1 MRVCVADDD
10 VVSASI
16 LCNGLKMNNYDAF
29 EAHSGT
35 EAIEACAK
43 GDVGLILLD
52 VGLPDMSGFEVCE
65 RLKSNP
71 ATRDIIVVFATA
83 KGAEEDVAKGY
94 RLGAADYITKPFN
107 LPMVMIRVDAALRNV
122 ALREILRPE
131 EIAACDTLYTDC
143 LTGLRNHRYLL
154 ERLQEEVEKA
164 HRFDYPVSCVVF
176 DLDEVIA
183 IDTELGPV
191 SLDDLLVELAMTV
204 RNHSRTYDIVA
215 RYDGT
220 MLAAV
225 LPHTPLQKAV
235 GYAEKIQQEV
245 DGTTFSD
252 PSFPTEVKLRAGIV
266 TYRDGKVGGA
276 DGLLGEAMRSL
287 LQAKSLPGQ
296 RFVARDLAGDSG

>member
-10 VVSASI
+10 DVSAAI

-29 EAHSGT
+29 ECHSGT
-35 EAIEACAK
+35 EALEACAE
-43 GDVGLILLD
+43 GDVALILLD
-52 VGLPDMSGFEVCE
+52 VGFPDISGFEVCQ
-65 RLKSNP
+65 RLKSDP
-71 ATRDIIVVFATA
+71 ATKDIIVVFATA
-83 KGAEEDVAKGY
+83 KDAEDDVAEGY

-107 LPMVMIRVDAALRNV
+107 LPMVMIRVDAALRSV
-122 ALREILRPE
+122 ALKEHLRPE

-176 DLDEVIA
+176 DLDEVNG
-183 IDTELGPV
+183 IDCELGPV

-204 RNHSRTYDIVA
+204 RNHSRTYDVVA

-235 GYAEKIQQEV
+235 DYAEKIQGEV
-245 DGTTFSD
+245 DATTFSD

-266 TYRDGKVGGA
+266 TYKDGKVQGA
-276 DGLLGEAMRSL
+276 DGLLGEAMRNL
-287 LQAKSLPGQ
+287 LQAKSQPDQ
-296 RFVARDLAGDSG
+296 RFVARDLAGDSC